1 MQFISL
7 LIALFLWQL
16 SDKGRVLHQDAW
28 FFAFKA
34 KVAKALPETATATV
48 AILVPSVLLAVI
60 FYSLHYLFFGLFE
73 LLLAIAILL
82 YSFGRGEFS
91 SCLLDY
97 ADAWQNDKLHELP
110 EIISKA
116 CPEYC
121 FDERMDIYQLHAK
134 AREEF
139 VYSGFQRM
147 FTVLFYFALFGPVA
161 AFAYRLLW
169 LSLRNMPE
177 EENAS
182 AQNLNKA
189 LAFVEWL
196 PARLLALS
204 FALVGD
210 FSKVTGYLS
219 QVFFEAKV
227 RSKTLLNCV
236 AIEAL
241 SLSFSWQDSHWREQ
255 QSPEQLAQTAAF
267 EMQQLQKLLS
277 RSLALAVVGVAVF
290 EMLR

>member
-1 MQFISL
+1 MQFVAL
-7 LIALFLWQL
+7 LIALLLWQV
-16 SDKGRVLHQDAW
+16 SNKSRVLHQDAW
-28 FFAFKA
+28 FFRWRAALEAVLPKRFSA
-34 KVAKALPETATATV
+34 IAAVALPSLLV
-48 AILVPSVLLAVI
+48 AVV
-60 FYSLHYLFFGLFE
+60 FYSMHYVFWGLLEF
-73 LLLAIAILL
+73 LLCVAILL

-97 ADAWQNDKLHELP
+97 ASAWREDKLEALP
-110 EIISKA
+110 DIIHQA

-147 FTVLFYFALFGPVA
+147 FTVLFYFALLGPVA

-169 LSLRNMPE
+169 LSLRGEQPL
-177 EENAS
+177 AAD
-182 AQNLNKA
+182 AQKA
-189 LAFVEWL
+189 IYTVLAWVEWL

-210 FSKVTGYLS
+210 FSKVTGYLAE
-219 QVFFEAKV
+219 VLFETKV
-227 RSKTLLNCV
+227 CSKTLLNCV

-241 SLSFSWQDSHWREQ
+241 NLSPCWENNLWREQ
-255 QSPEQLAQTAAF
+255 QSQTQLAQTAAI

-277 RSLALAVVGVAVF
+277 RSLALAVVGVALF